1 MENLKQVIEALLFV
15 AESPISIKKIKE
27 ITGEKQAEIK
37 KVISQIDDELKMKES
52 GMQIKEVAG
61 GYKFYT
67 HPAYAP
73 YIEKFI
79 VTSEYKRLTQA
90 ALETLGIISYK
101 QPVTKQEINTI
112 RGVNSESV
120 VASLLEKGIVKEV
133 GKQEK
138 PGLPILYGTTMY
150 FLEVFGLKNIKDL
163 PPLEEFVPDKK
174 ETSQENE

>member
-61 GYKFYT
+61 GYKLYT

-101 QPVTKQEINTI
+101 QPPCLHLFQ
-112 RGVNSESV
+112 
-120 VASLLEKGIVKEV
+120 
-133 GKQEK
+133 
-138 PGLPILYGTTMY
+138 
-150 FLEVFGLKNIKDL
+150 
-163 PPLEEFVPDKK
+163 
-174 ETSQENE
+174 